1 MTRRALFALALL
13 FFSSIVLPRMCSAQA
28 DSTKP
33 FSRLGIGVK
42 ISLLGAGVEAA
53 TPITANSN
61 LRGGFNIFSYDQNF
75 NEDGIT
81 YDGQLRLRSAEAHYD
96 WFPFHGSFHVSPG
109 VLVYNGNQVTANAS
123 VPGGSTFTLN
133 DTTYTSSPTDPITG
147 TGKVDFIKAGPM
159 FTVGWGN
166 LLPRNHRHFSFPVE
180 LGVIYTGAPRTALS
194 MGGTACDSTGLNC
207 LDVSSNAAFQAD
219 VQAQQNKFNKDIS
232 PFRFYPVISAGFA
245 VNF

>member
-1 MTRRALFALALL
+1 MPRRIPLVLTVG
-13 FFSSIVLPRMCSAQA
+13 FFSILVLLNICSAQTGSDKA
-28 DSTKP
+28 

-42 ISLLGAGVEAA
+42 ISTLGPGIEAA
-53 TPITANSN
+53 TPVTANSN
-61 LRGGFNIFSYDQNF
+61 LRGGFNMFSYDHNF
-75 NEDGIT
+75 TEDGIT

-123 VPGGSTFTLN
+123 VPGGSTFTL
-133 DTTYTSSPTDPITG
+133 DSTTYTSSPTDPITG
-147 TGKVDFIKAGPM
+147 TGKVDFVKAGPM

-180 LGVIYTGAPRTALS
+180 LGVVYTGAPRTALT
-194 MGGTACDSTGLNC
+194 MAGTACDSSGLNC
-207 LDVSSNAAFQAD
+207 LEVTDNPQFQAN
-219 VQAQQNKFNKDIS
+219 VVAQQNKFNKDIA
-232 PFRFYPVISAGFA
+232 PFRFYPLISAGFA

>member
-1 MTRRALFALALL
+1 
-13 FFSSIVLPRMCSAQA
+13 MCSAQA

-194 MGGTACDSTGLNC
+194 MGGNRLRLHGIELPRRQFECGFSGRCA
-207 LDVSSNAAFQAD
+207 
-219 VQAQQNKFNKDIS
+219 S
-232 PFRFYPVISAGFA
+232 PTK
-245 VNF
+245 